1 MSLRGAASMIV
12 LALGAVV
19 LVPAAVGCRAGTP
32 SNRPIEAC
40 TRACTSRVARQCSE
54 AECERGC
61 ELILDRLV
69 EKEMD
74 NVIACM
80 ARAPRRCTDVV
91 WADCAARVGVHADG
105 GPPAPPPPVE
115 ED

>member
-1 MSLRGAASMIV
+1 MIV
-12 LALGAVV
+12 LALGAAA
-19 LVPAAVGCRAGTP
+19 LVPGLHGCRVGTP

-40 TRACTSRVARQCSE
+40 MNACTARAARQCSE
-54 AECERGC
+54 ADCARGC

-80 ARAPRRCTDVV
+80 ARTPRRCTDVV
-91 WADCAARVGVHADG
+91 WADCAAHVGVHADG
-105 GPPAPPPPVE
+105 GPPAPLPPVE
-115 ED
+115 EE